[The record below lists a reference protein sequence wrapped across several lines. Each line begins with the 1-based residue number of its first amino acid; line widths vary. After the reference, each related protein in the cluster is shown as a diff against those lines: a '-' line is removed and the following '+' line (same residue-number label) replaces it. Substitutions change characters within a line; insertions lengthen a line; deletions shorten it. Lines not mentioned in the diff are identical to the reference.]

1 MVVKIAIVGTHQS
14 GSTRLFNLCRLIFE
28 TQKERVHSCFE
39 YKHNRDSEFDV
50 IINKTHDTTVHELK
64 QKYDKILLPIRNLL
78 DSAISNKI
86 RFKQQSTI
94 NDVKHNCKT
103 NIDLFNKFER
113 IVNYIM
119 YYEKYSMY
127 EVRALCKK
135 LDIELTNIQ
144 IVNIMKELDRMHN
157 SKDIVK
163 IDNHADK
170 LYNKTLLSQQHNTSG
185 GISNKFVKTMSV
197 EDICEIINDESIKTF
212 MQNHKYI

>member
-28 TQKERVHSCFE
+28 TQKKKVHSCFE
-39 YKHNRDSEFDV
+39 YKHNLDSEFDV
-50 IINKTHDTTVHELK
+50 IINKVHDTTVHELK
-64 QKYDKILLPIRNLL
+64 QRYDKILLPIRNLL

-103 NIDLFNKFER
+103 NIGLFNKFER
-113 IVNYIM
+113 IANYIM

-127 EVRALCKK
+127 EIRALCKE
-135 LDIELTNIQ
+135 LDIELTNVQ
-144 IVNIMKELDRMHN
+144 IVHIMKELDRMHN

-163 IDNHADK
+163 VDNHADK
-170 LYNKTLLSQQHNTSG
+170 LYKKTLLSQQHNTSG
-185 GISNKFVKTMSV
+185 GISNKFVKTLSV
-197 EDICEIINDESIKTF
+197 EDVCEILNDESIKTF
-212 MQNHKYI
+212 MQYHKYI